1 MVVTGDDEIIELLRV
16 LFGLIHSIL
25 RIRIHIFNLFE
36 TSKDSSLEY
45 SSIIIKTCL
54 QSYCSIYSIKTHIH
68 IHILILF
75 LSSIISLIY
84 SCIWIQNLL
93 LMLI

>member
-16 LFGLIHSIL
+16 LFGLNHSIL
-25 RIRIHIFNLFE
+25 RIRIHTLNLSE
-36 TSKDSSLEY
+36 TNKDSSLEY

-68 IHILILF
+68 MHVQIIF
-75 LSSIISLIY
+75 LSSIITLIY